1 MKGDKKKFSDTKVG
15 AFLCKAAPSILG
27 IVGDVIPDA
36 GLLGVVKGLITKDD
50 SITPEDKETAL
61 KLLELDLIEMQEV
74 TKRWQSD
81 MSSDSWLSKNTRPMS
96 LIFLTFA
103 MVCLIVLDSS
113 LDAFKVFSGWVDLL
127 QTLLLTV
134 YVAYFGSRG
143 AEKFQ
148 KIKK

>member
-1 MKGDKKKFSDTKVG
+1 
-15 AFLCKAAPSILG
+15 
-27 IVGDVIPDA
+27 
-36 GLLGVVKGLITKDD
+36 
-50 SITPEDKETAL
+50 
-61 KLLELDLIEMQEV
+61 MQEV

-81 MSSDSWLSKNTRPMS
+81 MSSDSWLSKNTRPLS

>member
-36 GLLGVVKGLITKDD
+36 GLLGVVKGLITKDE

-61 KLLELDLIEMQEV
+61 KLLELDLVEMQEV

-81 MSSDSWLSKNTRPMS
+81 MSSDSWLSKNTRPLS

>member
-36 GLLGVVKGLITKDD
+36 GLLGVVKGLITKDE

-61 KLLELDLIEMQEV
+61 KLLELDLVEMQEV

-113 LDAFKVFSGWVDLL
+113 LDEFKVFSGWVDLL

>member
-113 LDAFKVFSGWVDLL
+113 LGAFKVFSGWVDLL